1 MRIPEKKKSTYDFY
15 KNTKRDL
22 FFQLHDEEI
31 SKLIDYEGNIKNEYS
46 DPIGSC
52 PICKEKKFEFQ
63 FKKQGFNFKKC
74 VNCSHIY
81 VDPQINEQAL
91 SKAYTGGDK
100 SASDVWMDVLLSSD
114 NQEYDLK
121 KYNVGLDLISKY
133 LSDKSPNP
141 NILDI
146 GCSIGLF
153 LNEAKKRNWNC
164 FGLEL
169 NTRAVDH
176 AKKKFN
182 LDVRRKLLTNST
194 FSDNFFDVI
203 TMWGVIEHLK
213 DPVSVLRTVKKK
225 LKKDGIFL
233 TFCPNAMSLVCR
245 VIQSKATCFDGH
257 DHPQNFSPC
266 SIKFLLKKLG
276 FKNLFL
282 KTYQPDLD
290 PVLNH
295 ISGLPP
301 YIKDKTDH
309 KAINLLPKERSD
321 IENFLSKNLL
331 GYKMMTVSRKV

>member
-46 DPIGSC
+46 EPIGSC
-52 PICKEKKFEFQ
+52 PICKERKFEFQ

-74 VNCSHIY
+74 VQCSHIY

-91 SKAYTGGDK
+91 ADAYRGGGK

-121 KYNVGLDLISKY
+121 KYNVGLDLISRY
-133 LSDKSPNP
+133 LCDKSSNP
-141 NILDI
+141 KILDI

-169 NTRAVDH
+169 NTRAVNH

-182 LDVRRKLLTNST
+182 LDVKRTLLTNTT
-194 FSDNFFDVI
+194 F
-203 TMWGVIEHLK
+203 
-213 DPVSVLRTVKKK
+213 
-225 LKKDGIFL
+225 
-233 TFCPNAMSLVCR
+233 
-245 VIQSKATCFDGH
+245 
-257 DHPQNFSPC
+257 
-266 SIKFLLKKLG
+266 
-276 FKNLFL
+276 
-282 KTYQPDLD
+282 
-290 PVLNH
+290 
-295 ISGLPP
+295 
-301 YIKDKTDH
+301 
-309 KAINLLPKERSD
+309 
-321 IENFLSKNLL
+321 
-331 GYKMMTVSRKV
+331 